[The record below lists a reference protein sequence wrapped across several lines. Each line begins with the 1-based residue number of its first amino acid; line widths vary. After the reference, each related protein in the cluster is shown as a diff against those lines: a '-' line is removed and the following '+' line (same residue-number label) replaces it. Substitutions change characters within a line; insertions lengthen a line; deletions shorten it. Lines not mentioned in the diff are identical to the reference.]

1 MEDIIKRGIY
11 NKITEVVPSQTFF
24 IAHYSDGIIRGTGL
38 NITGWDQLNHGIV
51 KLQYRLSTG
60 RRIINIPRYKSYQI
74 LIEASMSIDKN
85 GGLNNKNYHYVYIKG
100 LADKCV
106 YVHRIALRNDPNLGQ
121 QIGNIKVYTEEIPTE
136 MMSSW
141 KMSNY

>member
-24 IAHYSDGIIRGTGL
+24 IAYYSDKIIKGTGL
-38 NITGWDQLNHGIV
+38 DTTGWDQLSHGIIR
-51 KLQYRLSTG
+51 LQYKLSTG
-60 RRIINIPRYKSYQI
+60 RIINIPRYKAY
-74 LIEASMSIDKN
+74 LHLVEASMSIDKN

-100 LADKCV
+100 LADNCI
-106 YVHRIALRNDPNLGQ
+106 YVHRIALRNDPNLEQ
-121 QIGNIKVYTEEIPTE
+121 QIGNIKIYKEETPTE

>member
-1 MEDIIKRGIY
+1 MEDITKYGIY
-11 NKITEVVPSQTFF
+11 NKITEVDPMFTFF
-24 IAHYSDGIIRGTGL
+24 VAQYVDKAVKGTGL
-38 NITGWDQLNHGIV
+38 DVTGWDALSNGIL
-51 KLQYRLSTG
+51 KLRYILST
-60 RRIINIPRYKSYQI
+60 RQVITIPRYKAY
-74 LIEASMSIDKN
+74 LHLVEASMSIDKD

-121 QIGNIKVYTEEIPTE
+121 QIGNIKIYTEEIPIE
-136 MMSSW
+136 MTSSW